1 MNILEFLLPSFVA
14 CLVLTGIHTYLGVH
28 VIARGVIFVD
38 IALAQLAA
46 LGMTVAL
53 ALGHGTS
60 SLTSYLMAL
69 SFSVTG
75 AGILSVTRIKKI
87 PQEAIIG
94 VVFVVSSAAG
104 ILVADRSPH
113 GTEHIKYILDGSIL
127 WVSWNQIIKT
137 GIIYSLL
144 GGIHYIFRKKMFL
157 VSSDPDLAKKK
168 GLKVKVWDFFFYVT
182 FAVVITSSV
191 QIGGILLVF
200 SFLIVPA
207 LCSMLLVNRVGT
219 ILGLSLLVGWI
230 VGILGSIIGISASY
244 FLDLPTGSS
253 IVVVFGIFLV
263 GALLAAPLFT
273 RRNQ

>member
-127 WVSWNQIIKT
+127 WESWNQIIKT

>member
-75 AGILSVTRIKKI
+75 DGILSMTRIKKI

-104 ILVADRSPH
+104 IFVADRSPH

-144 GGIHYIFRKKMFL
+144 GLIHYIFRKKMFL
-157 VSSDPDLAKKK
+157 VSSDPDLAKEK
-168 GLKVKVWDFFFYVT
+168 GLKVK
-182 FAVVITSSV
+182 
-191 QIGGILLVF
+191 
-200 SFLIVPA
+200 
-207 LCSMLLVNRVGT
+207 
-219 ILGLSLLVGWI
+219 
-230 VGILGSIIGISASY
+230 
-244 FLDLPTGSS
+244 
-253 IVVVFGIFLV
+253 
-263 GALLAAPLFT
+263 
-273 RRNQ
+273 

>member
-207 LCSMLLVNRVGT
+207 LFSMLLVNRVGT

-263 GALLAAPLFT
+263 GALAAAPLFT